1 MWLIYINYLFYI
13 FAHTV
18 LDSEKLDTSYLPA
31 LSENSRLLHQKLLS
45 QKNTA
50 LLEYIDTGV
59 SMKATRAAT
68 ITNKYIKNP
77 DYYRKLEA
85 FGQWDGDDRCPDGC
99 CGFTGLNMLIS
110 YHDKYKNDN
119 IMDDNYWVDN
129 SNKTKMKAGKY
140 SLTKHLFELAPK
152 ATTTSMHNHS
162 VMKLYLKERKV

>member
-1 MWLIYINYLFYI
+1 
-13 FAHTV
+13 
-18 LDSEKLDTSYLPA
+18 
-31 LSENSRLLHQKLLS
+31 
-45 QKNTA
+45 
-50 LLEYIDTGV
+50 
-59 SMKATRAAT
+59 MKATRAAT

-162 VMKLYLKERKV
+162 VMKLYLKERNMSVNHYSYYWGVFNDSTVRRFIEKDVPVELFCSIQD